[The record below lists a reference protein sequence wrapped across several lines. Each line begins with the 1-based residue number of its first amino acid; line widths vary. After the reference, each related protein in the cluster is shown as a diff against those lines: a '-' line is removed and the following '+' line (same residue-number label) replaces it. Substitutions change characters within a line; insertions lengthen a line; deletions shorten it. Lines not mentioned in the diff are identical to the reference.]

1 MIQQKLAFEGPN
13 AGQIE
18 YWNAQAGPRWVSA
31 EALLDAQLSDIGQRA
46 MERAEVAGGHH
57 VLDVG
62 CGCGQ
67 SSLQLAERAGPEG
80 SVTGIDISSVMLAR
94 ARERA
99 AGWGNVCFEN
109 ADVQT
114 AELPTRHF
122 DRIFSRFGVM
132 FFNDPKAA
140 FRNLHAACKPGGR
153 LGFLCWQ
160 EIARNDWIRVPTAAA
175 AQHLTLPPPPS
186 PEAPGPFAFAD
197 PERVCGILASAGFHD
212 VAWGP
217 LEQPL
222 SVGGGADV
230 DATAQF
236 LLNLGPLGR
245 VMAEVDDATRERVID
260 AIRDSLAPY
269 ATASGVRMDSAA
281 WVFTANA

>member
-1 MIQQKLAFEGPN
+1 MTLRNLAFEGPN
-13 AGQIE
+13 AEQIE

-31 EALLDAQLSDIGQRA
+31 QEILDAQLSEIGLRG
-46 MERAEVAGGHH
+46 MERAEVAGGHQ

-67 SSLQLAERAGPEG
+67 TSLQLAERVGPEG

-94 ARERA
+94 ARDRA
-99 AGWGNVCFEN
+99 AGWGSVRFEN
-109 ADVQT
+109 ADAQT
-114 AELPTRHF
+114 EELPAGHF

-132 FFNDPKAA
+132 FFGDPKAA

-153 LGFLCWQ
+153 LAFLCWQ
-160 EIARNDWIRVPTAAA
+160 ALGRNDWMRVPLAAA
-175 AQHLTLPPPPS
+175 AAHLTLPAPPS
-186 PEAPGPFAFAD
+186 PDAPGPFAFAD
-197 PERVCGILASAGFHD
+197 PEHVCGILASAGFHD

-230 DATAQF
+230 DTVAEF
-236 LLNLGPLGR
+236 LLGLGPLGR
-245 VMAEVDDATRERVID
+245 IIGDGDDATRARVMG
-260 AIRDSLAPY
+260 AIRESLAPY
-269 ATASGVRMDSAA
+269 TTASGVRMDSAA
-281 WVFTANA
+281 WVFTANP